1 MDTFS
6 HICGPVSITKNQ
18 ETVTGFWIRP
28 RSALFSGGGSHP
40 PGTSY
45 SEGVFLP
52 TGEIWMP
59 KEDTQFKPGQ
69 SGNPLGRPKGVARQ
83 ARDLVGNDPARL
95 LQVLLDIAEDKGASR
110 GERRAAAAEYL
121 DRGWGKA
128 ASYSPVEDGDPL
140 ELGDVERTIADL
152 VDELAARRE
161 TKTSGPAEN
170 GKVAAPGSPGATP
183 A

>member
-1 MDTFS
+1 
-6 HICGPVSITKNQ
+6 
-18 ETVTGFWIRP
+18 
-28 RSALFSGGGSHP
+28 
-40 PGTSY
+40 
-45 SEGVFLP
+45 
-52 TGEIWMP
+52 MP

-69 SGNPLGRPKGVARQ
+69 SGNPLGRPKGVAKQ

-128 ASYSPVEDGDPL
+128 ASFTPVEDGDPL
-140 ELGDVERTIADL
+140 ELGDIERSIADI

-161 TKTSGPAEN
+161 AKAPGTTEGGA
-170 GKVAAPGSPGATP
+170 VAANSSNGAAP